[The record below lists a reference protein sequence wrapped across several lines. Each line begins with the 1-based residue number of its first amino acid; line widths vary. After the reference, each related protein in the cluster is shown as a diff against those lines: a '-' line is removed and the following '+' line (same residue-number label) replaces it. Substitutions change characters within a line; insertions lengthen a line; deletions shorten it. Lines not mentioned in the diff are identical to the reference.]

1 MMYITRLR
9 RVFPPFCAACLILNT
24 DTRPQLSWSWM
35 RSCYSNVTSFPIT
48 ADKSNYVVGSMTVTN
63 QLLDHLPDLF
73 LCSQI
78 TPRLIKQN
86 SSTVGGISQG
96 SITFVMV
103 RARWECISTSAL
115 TECCLQAHDW
125 TFWEIICTFDPSH
138 LQLIHITWTNRS
150 SWGSDICVQAQ
161 QCVSATVSWLFLAT
175 LTSSSISG
183 LQVLVKLVPRSHS
196 QVSSK
201 YGYTE
206 VDSAPT
212 AYVMEHLDPSTWQTL
227 YPFDS
232 TKAKVVDPKLRTT
245 LNTIT

>member
-1 MMYITRLR
+1 MMYITRLQ

-24 DTRPQLSWSWM
+24 DTGPQLSWSWM

-78 TPRLIKQN
+78 TPRLVKQN

-115 TECCLQAHDW
+115 TECCLQARDW
-125 TFWEIICTFDPSH
+125 TFWDIVCTFYPLH

-161 QCVSATVSWLFLAT
+161 QCVSATVSCHPHVFFDCRP
-175 LTSSSISG
+175 SG
-183 LQVLVKLVPRSHS
+183 PRSHS

-201 YGYTE
+201 YGYAE

-232 TKAKVVDPKLRTT
+232 TKAKIVDPKLRTA